1 MDEEVLIDKKKK
13 KKYII
18 IDIIGS
24 GGFGKVYLS
33 KNLETNELYAIK
45 VLKRE
50 LKFFDRKMAFIKEI
64 SNFKSP
70 YIISMIDYGEG
81 EIKFKEHLPIE
92 RQYIVYEYA
101 SKGTLLEY
109 LKYPYIFLEEQ
120 LAKILFK
127 NILKGIQILH
137 NNQICHGDIKPE
149 NILLDEKY
157 NLKICDFGLAKKVWE
172 GKIFTKREGTNGYC
186 APELYR
192 KHKYDGK
199 KADIFS
205 LGATLLKIVTGKKD
219 LDEYDYIKDL
229 DNYLLKIDK
238 TAAKTINLSEKLIKI
253 IKDMTN
259 INPKERPDINQLINN
274 PWFDDIDENNI
285 NQMTEYYTEFNKR
298 YEQIKANKL
307 KNSINAQINN
317 EENSI
322 NYNKSVFEKDE
333 EDLKQE
339 FILKNIDDNDININ
353 LKDFIKINGGD
364 IKAIIIMNKITRQ
377 LKKDFSEYINNEN
390 KIKNQEGFFS
400 LIPSKKYYKFK
411 VEVTYEQDEEIEENN
426 EEEIE
431 EELEEKDNKLTT
443 FQKIIKKTDLI
454 IRAILLKSNYGYYIL
469 RFYKKSGDIEEYYE
483 KLEKIFSIIK
493 DAF

>member
-1 MDEEVLIDKKKK
+1 MDEQALVDNSKK

-18 IDIIGS
+18 IDLKGS

-33 KNLETNELYAIK
+33 KDFENNKKYAIK

-50 LKFFDRKMAFIKEI
+50 LKFFDKKMAFIKEI
-64 SNFKSP
+64 SELKSP

-101 SKGTLLEY
+101 LKGTLLEY
-109 LKYPYIFLEEQ
+109 LKFPYIYLEEH

-157 NLKICDFGLAKKVWE
+157 NPKICDFGLAKKVWE
-172 GKIFTKREGTNGYC
+172 GKIFIKREGTNGYC
-186 APELYR
+186 APELFR

-219 LDEYDYIKDL
+219 LEEYDYIKDL
-229 DNYLLKIDK
+229 DNYLKKIDK
-238 TAAKTINLSEKLIKI
+238 TAAKTINLSEKLKKI
-253 IKDMTN
+253 IKDMIN
-259 INPKERPDINQLINN
+259 IDPKERPDINQLINS

-285 NQMTEYYTEFNKR
+285 NQMTEYYNEFNKR
-298 YEQIKANKL
+298 YEQIKANISQ
-307 KNSINAQINN
+307 NNINAIKNI
-317 EENSI
+317 EENI
-322 NYNKSVFEKDE
+322 ANHYKSSSEGDG
-333 EDLKQE
+333 EDFKE
-339 FILKNIDDNDININ
+339 DFILKNIDDNDINIF
-353 LKDFIKINGGD
+353 LKDYIKINGD
-364 IKAIIIMNKITRQ
+364 IKPKIIMNQITRKIR
-377 LKKDFSEYINNEN
+377 KKFNEYINNEN
-390 KIKNQEGFFS
+390 KIKNEEGCFF
-400 LIPSKKYYKFK
+400 LIPSKKYYKFNI
-411 VEVTYEQDEEIEENN
+411 EINYEQDEDDEKFN

-431 EELEEKDNKLTT
+431 EELEEANNELINFK
-443 FQKIIKKTDLI
+443 KIIKKKDLI
-454 IRAILLKSNYGYYIL
+454 IKAILLKSYNGYHIL
-469 RFYKKSGDIEEYYE
+469 RFYKKSGEAEEYYE
-483 KLEKIFSIIK
+483 KLDKIISIIK